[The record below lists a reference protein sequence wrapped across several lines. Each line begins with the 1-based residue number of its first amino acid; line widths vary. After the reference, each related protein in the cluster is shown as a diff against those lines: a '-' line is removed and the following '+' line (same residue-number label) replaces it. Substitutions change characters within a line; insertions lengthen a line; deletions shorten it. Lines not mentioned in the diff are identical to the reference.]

1 MNPQDVL
8 LRITRGIPRKG
19 LDEELQVGGDESS
32 LPELWLPC
40 YNGPGPLLSKLRP
53 HTSLLGTD
61 IEMQILIPEA

>member
-8 LRITRGIPRKG
+8 LRITRGVPRKG

-32 LPELWLPC
+32 LPELWLPLQW
-40 YNGPGPLLSKLRP
+40 PGPLLSKLRP